1 MVTFSFRHATRVQ
14 QSLLS
19 GVEKR
24 ALIWMAERMPSWIH
38 PDHLT
43 LVGLFAMLGAG
54 AGYWL
59 SAGDLYRILPEV
71 VGLGAFLARK
81 HGAEG
86 TRLVKLSDDPHL
98 TLVQARLLTAE
109 ANIEPNF

>member
-1 MVTFSFRHATRVQ
+1 MEVFRETTWDQ
-14 QSLLS
+14 INEP
-19 GVEKR
+19 GTYVER
-24 ALIWMAERMPSWIH
+24 DS
-38 PDHLT
+38 
-43 LVGLFAMLGAG
+43 
-54 AGYWL
+54 
-59 SAGDLYRILPEV
+59 GDLYRILPEV
-71 VGLGAFLARK
+71 VGSASSLARK